1 MDVAVAEK
9 IFLDARGV
17 KVTNARFIVHKQT
30 YAMASVSSVKVC
42 VTDKTPSKTAPIVV
56 AAIGGLWFLGAYSN
70 GFKAMLLP
78 VGMIVAGILWYR
90 SIKTVYEYKIVLTT
104 SSGETTALT
113 STSEPDIRVVETAL
127 NDAIVFR
134 G

>member
-1 MDVAVAEK
+1 MDVALAEK
-9 IFLDARGV
+9 IFMDAHGV

-30 YAMASVSSVKVC
+30 YAMASVSSVKVG
-42 VTDKTPSKTAPIVV
+42 VTDVTPSKAAPIVT
-56 AAIGGLWFLGAYSN
+56 AALGGLWLLGAYPN
-70 GFKAMLLP
+70 GFKAIIAPL
-78 VGMIVAGILWYR
+78 VMIAAGVLWFR

-127 NDAIVFR
+127 NNAIVYR

>member
-1 MDVAVAEK
+1 MNVATTEK
-9 IFLDARGV
+9 IFLDAQGV

-30 YAMASVSSVKVC
+30 YAMSSVSSVKVG
-42 VTDKTPSKTAPIVV
+42 VTDKTPSKTAPVV
-56 AAIGGLWFLGAYSN
+56 ITAIGAVWLFGAFSN
-70 GFKAMLLP
+70 GFKAIIIPL
-78 VGMIVAGILWYR
+78 VMIVLGISWYL

-104 SSGETTALT
+104 SSGETTALI

-127 NDAIVFR
+127 NDAIVYR